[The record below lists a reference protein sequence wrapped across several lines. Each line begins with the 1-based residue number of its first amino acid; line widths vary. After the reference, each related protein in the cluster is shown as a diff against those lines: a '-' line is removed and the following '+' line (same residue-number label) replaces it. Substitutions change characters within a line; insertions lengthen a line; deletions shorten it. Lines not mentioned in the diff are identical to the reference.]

1 MSKKT
6 KNKLRYFLKDVV
18 DNRGRNPEQYFD
30 NEKYPVIDN
39 FLIENK
45 IYPDL
50 KKVKRYINQK
60 THDSFLRKYLEK
72 DDVLITLVGN
82 GFCSVSLSP
91 SNKVVIIQNTIGLQT
106 NEKLY
111 NKFLYYYLILQQKNL
126 VKLNRSSSQPS
137 LNQQDLLDYEIEIPE
152 NIKDQQKIASV
163 LSTLDAKIELNN
175 KINTELEAMAKTLY
189 DYWFVQFDFPD
200 ENSKPYKSSGGE
212 MVWSDELKREIPKGW
227 EVKKVSELIAEDKS
241 GDWGKDEITENYT
254 QEVFCIRGA
263 DINGLNGKEQCE
275 PPKRFILEK
284 NDHKL
289 LKPYD
294 LIIEISGGSPTQSTG
309 RIAHISPTT
318 AKRFTS
324 PLICSNFC
332 KALSLEDYKLAYNF
346 HFFWNRLY
354 DNKIFFGYEGKTS
367 GIKNFL
373 FDSFAKTNFM
383 IVPSNKIKDSF
394 FDIMESVEEKRQK
407 ILEENKKLDELRDF
421 LLPMLMNGQVVVE

>member
-1 MSKKT
+1 
-6 KNKLRYFLKDVV
+6 V

-163 LSTLDAKIELNN
+163 LSTLDAKIEINN
-175 KINTELEAMAKTLY
+175 KINTELEDMAKTLY

-200 ENSKPYKSSGGE
+200 ENGKPYKSSGGE
-212 MVWSDELKREIPKGW
+212 MMWSDELKRDVPKGW
-227 EVKKVSELIAEDKS
+227 EIDKINSKVKIGS
-241 GDWGKDEITENYT
+241 GFPFDSDDYCNDGKYKIIT
-254 QEVFCIRGA
+254 
-263 DINGLNGKEQCE
+263 
-275 PPKRFILEK
+275 
-284 NDHKL
+284 
-289 LKPYD
+289 
-294 LIIEISGGSPTQSTG
+294 
-309 RIAHISPTT
+309 
-318 AKRFTS
+318 
-324 PLICSNFC
+324 
-332 KALSLEDYKLAYNF
+332 
-346 HFFWNRLY
+346 
-354 DNKIFFGYEGKTS
+354 
-367 GIKNFL
+367 IKNVQDGFL
-373 FDSFAKTNFM
+373 DTSTVDKINF
-383 IVPSNKIKDSF
+383 IPEKINDFCVLKIGDILMSLTGNVGRMCFVDQENLLLNQRVGKLIGDKDFVYYMLIYF
-394 FDIMESVEEKRQK
+394 FKRPENQAR
-407 ILEENKKLDELRDF
+407 LE
-421 LLPMLMNGQVVVE
+421 